1 MGRRLRRR
9 RLPLGDWQTNS
20 ARFCFAVD
28 AGRRFAL
35 GRMDGNVPPSCRSI
49 ARYAVVGQAKNCSPV
64 HLLARFRTRP
74 HEMFPLAQRPPG
86 DAFNSDPP
94 DLATTHH

>member
-1 MGRRLRRR
+1 
-9 RLPLGDWQTNS
+9 
-20 ARFCFAVD
+20 
-28 AGRRFAL
+28 
-35 GRMDGNVPPSCRSI
+35 
-49 ARYAVVGQAKNCSPV
+49 VVGQAKNCSPV